1 MALVLTLQERQFQ
14 LRKSYLKW
22 MARTALCFGPG
33 MLTTFFLCM
42 TAIEV
47 RVISTM
53 TELLWHF
60 APVPLG
66 GLDLFL
72 PCVAV
77 DRMPMP

>member
-1 MALVLTLQERQFQ
+1 MALVLTLQVRQFQ

-22 MARTALCFGPG
+22 MARTAPFFGPG
-33 MLTTFFLCM
+33 MLTTFLCM

-60 APVPLG
+60 APVPPG

-72 PCVAV
+72 LCVAV
-77 DRMPMP
+77 DRMPVP